1 MPIDREPAGGVQP
14 LYPFRRTR
22 LSLPTPLRLVVLGA
36 TGSIGRQTLD
46 LVRRHPDR
54 LQLAAVSCQG
64 RVDELAALLAEV
76 EAAQPDAPRPLIA
89 VADAK
94 ARERAAAVPGW
105 GHRLLGAGPHGL
117 VEAVTEAQ
125 APSCLVNGLV
135 GAAGLGP
142 TLAAAE
148 RGLRI
153 ALANKES
160 LVVGGDLV
168 ARAVARGGAEVL
180 PVDSEHAAIAQ
191 CLSGRDPAEV
201 SRLVLTASGGPFRA
215 TPAARLAGVTLEQ
228 VLAHPTWRMGPK
240 ITVDSATLINKGL
253 EVIEAH
259 WLFGL
264 PYDRIDVVVHP
275 GSIVHSLVEFV
286 DGALLAQLGTPDM
299 RIPLQYAIAGEIHWP
314 LAGGRLDLLGMGPLV
329 FETPDLER
337 FPCLRLAREAGLA
350 GGTAPVVL
358 NAANEIAVAAL
369 LAGRLRYV
377 DIPGVIADTLA
388 RLPHGPVEDLSLA
401 LDADAR
407 ARTEAA
413 VLVDVRAAAGR

>member
-1 MPIDREPAGGVQP
+1 MDREPQP
-14 LYPFRRTR
+14 PAFTGALYPFRRPR
-22 LSLPTPLRLVVLGA
+22 LDLPRPLRLVLLGA
-36 TGSIGRQTLD
+36 TGSIGRQTMD
-46 LVRRHPDR
+46 LVLRQPRQ
-54 LQLAAVSCQG
+54 LELAAVSCHG
-64 RVDELAALLAEV
+64 RVEELAAALATIA
-76 EAAQPDAPRPLIA
+76 AAQPWAPPPL
-89 VADAK
+89 VAIGDPA
-94 ARERAAAVPGW
+94 ARERAARLPGW
-105 GHRLLGAGPHGL
+105 GPRLLSAGPAGL
-117 VEAVTEAQ
+117 LEAVTG
-125 APSCLVNGLV
+125 APGASCLVNGLV

-142 TLAAAE
+142 TLAAAG

-160 LVVGGDLV
+160 LVVGGPLV
-168 ARAVARGGAEVL
+168 AAAVSRGGAELL

-201 SRLVLTASGGPFRA
+201 ARLVLTASGGPFRQ
-215 TPAARLAGVTLEQ
+215 TPAAELGRVSLEQ

-240 ITVDSATLINKGL
+240 ITVDSATLMNKGL

-259 WLFGL
+259 HLFGL

-299 RIPLQYAIAGEIHWP
+299 RVPLQYAISGEIHWP
-314 LAGGRLDLLGMGPLV
+314 LDGARLDLLRAGPLQ
-329 FETPDLER
+329 FEAPDTDR
-337 FPCLRLAREAGLA
+337 FPCLRLAREAGVA
-350 GGTAPVVL
+350 GGTAPVIL
-358 NAANEIAVAAL
+358 NAANEVAVAAL
-369 LAGRLRYV
+369 LAGRLRFA

-388 RLPHGPVEDLSLA
+388 RLPRGPVPDLDAA

-413 VLVDVRAAAGR
+413 VQVDARAAGGH